1 LFKIIRLRTSLKA
14 RIIHLSRYRCR
25 CGDIMKKVYRYSR
38 EILPDVFSITLPLPG
53 KKPGPVNV
61 YLFKGKE
68 ISLVDTG
75 THGTSRLLAR
85 ALREH
90 GLGFSDIEKLILT
103 HGHPDHY
110 GAAKKIAE
118 AGRAL
123 VAAHED
129 DVVAIETGM
138 DVSKGRYEDFMGL
151 AGVPE
156 IVGIMLKLMLKVLK
170 MMADNCRVD
179 IIMREGDEISLGK
192 YSARIVG
199 TPGHTKGSVSLFL
212 KKENVIFCGDT
223 VLEHITPN
231 AFIMLDEKER
241 LPVRLSQDEFYASLA
256 KIQKL
261 SPSVIFSSHGKPVTD
276 IGKLVNGYKEASAD
290 RQAGIM
296 SIVRSGESSVY
307 RIARALFPEI
317 GGWRLPLEIFLS
329 LSEVY
334 TNLQVLQREQ
344 KVSIVIKGSKI
355 EVKECANRS

>member
-1 LFKIIRLRTSLKA
+1 MC
-14 RIIHLSRYRCR
+14 RY
-25 CGDIMKKVYRYSR
+25 GDIMKKVYRYSR

-75 THGTSRLLAR
+75 TRGTSRLLAR
-85 ALREH
+85 ALGEH
-90 GLGFSDIEKLILT
+90 GLRFSDIDRLIIT

-110 GAAKKIAE
+110 GAAKRIAA
-118 AGRAL
+118 AGRAK

-129 DVVAIETGM
+129 DVVTIETGM
-138 DVSKGRYEDFMGL
+138 DVPKERYEDFMRL
-151 AGVPE
+151 AGVPG
-156 IVGIMLKLMLKVLK
+156 IVGIMLKLMLKVLNL
-170 MMADNCRVD
+170 MADNCRVD

-192 YSARIVG
+192 YSARIIG
-199 TPGHTKGSVSLFL
+199 TPGHTKGSVSIFL
-212 KKENVIFCGDT
+212 EKENVIFCGDM
-223 VLEHITPN
+223 VLDHITPN
-231 AFIMLDEKER
+231 AFVMLDENEN

-261 SPSVIFSSHGKPVTD
+261 SPSIIFSSHGRPVTD
-276 IGKLVNGYKEASAD
+276 IGKLIDGYREASSN
-290 RQAGIM
+290 RQAGII
-296 SIVRSGESSVY
+296 SIVCSGESSVY

-344 KVSIVIKGSKI
+344 RVSIVIKGNKI
-355 EVKECANRS
+355 EVNQRTSWS